1 MVGTII
7 AAVFFYNEPY
17 VKKLYFLIALF
28 GFEIF
33 FKTTTFIFF
42 EEGDEEFFYIKK
54 ESSGRHRRSDRGCA
68 FHPQVGARMRRR
80 KRVMVSCEMEF
91 M

>member
-1 MVGTII
+1 LGLKS
-7 AAVFFYNEPY
+7 FL
-17 VKKLYFLIALF
+17 KLLLLF
-28 GFEIF
+28 
-33 FKTTTFIFF
+33 FF